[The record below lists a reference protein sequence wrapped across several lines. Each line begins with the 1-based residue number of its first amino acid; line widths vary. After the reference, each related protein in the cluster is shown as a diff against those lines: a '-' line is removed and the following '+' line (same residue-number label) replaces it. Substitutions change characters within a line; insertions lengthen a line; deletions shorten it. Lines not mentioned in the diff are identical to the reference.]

1 MAIKTLEVYKTGTWV
16 KLSEEVEAK
25 IITVAIHQDGT
36 VQYECVW
43 WSGQSRVREWF
54 STEDFLEIQ
63 EGKVVKSKIGFC
75 PQIVKI
81 DHHFYYL
88 IKLN

>member
-36 VQYECVW
+36 VQYECAW

-54 STEDFLEIQ
+54 SSEDFIEVQ
-63 EGKVVKSKIGFC
+63 ADKVVKNKIGFC
-75 PQIVKI
+75 
-81 DHHFYYL
+81 
-88 IKLN
+88 NA